1 MHSYYKEK
9 KDIKKGRYLCRTLYI
24 SETSDIQQIG
34 NLRYIELAFLYQLRV
49 YFVVHV

>member
-24 SETSDIQQIG
+24 GDQSDTNSLLLG
-34 NLRYIELAFLYQLRV
+34 SSFS
-49 YFVVHV
+49 FVTDREYKNTP

>member
-24 SETSDIQQIG
+24 VSVCKASLGQIA
-34 NLRYIELAFLYQLRV
+34 NA
-49 YFVVHV
+49 